1 MIGLDIQME
10 FWGVEVKA
18 GEPLEVVPG
27 DDMLVHISQA
37 SLGEIKKDKGNELV
51 CLYANIGGQKLVLG
65 TLSAEKFPQISFD
78 LVFEKKFELSHNWKN
93 GSVYFCGYKAANSV
107 ESESSDSSSDSD
119 SEFEI
124 DLPHNTTV
132 DNGKPQQLKQEK
144 PESAAAKQV
153 KIVEPNKDAR
163 SPKENDDDSD
173 KDSDESM
180 DDEDESSEDEDMV
193 NDRSASSEDEDD
205 DENEDNEDDKNE
217 ISKKKETPKKAGP
230 SKKRPTESVSKTPV
244 PDKKAK
250 FVTPQKTDGKKS
262 DDKKSGGHVAT
273 PYPSKQA
280 GKTPANTE
288 KPKQQVQ
295 KSGGSFSCKSCN
307 RSFNSENALQSHT
320 KAKHTAAK

>member
-1 MIGLDIQME
+1 ME

-78 LVFEKKFELSHNWKN
+78 LVFEKILSYPTTGKM
-93 GSVYFCGYKAANSV
+93 GVY
-107 ESESSDSSSDSD
+107 SD

-153 KIVEPNKDAR
+153 KIVEPNKDAK